1 MWHEGTDELGQTLIE
16 IDADNDLKYEMMIKL
31 SGHHVLMIIEAA
43 WGKIGRVK

>member
-16 IDADNDLKYEMMIKL
+16 IDADNDLKYEVTINL

-43 WGKIGRVK
+43 